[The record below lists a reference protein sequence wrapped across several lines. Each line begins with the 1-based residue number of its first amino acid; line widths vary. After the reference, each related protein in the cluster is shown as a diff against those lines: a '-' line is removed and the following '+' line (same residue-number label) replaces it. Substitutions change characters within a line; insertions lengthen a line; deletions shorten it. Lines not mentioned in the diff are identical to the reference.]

1 MGVSENYCGAD
12 KSRGSLTPLLASQEL
27 IRHFYFKEGDT
38 NVIKLGEKRRNKDSL
53 FNYTWLTPALHS
65 WLTLGRK
72 REINLCNLLT
82 KEPSHG
88 RVKDLFLL
96 PANESQIFFPIYRSV
111 CEGGWGAQE
120 QAERST
126 EVLSQGTRPRSSVAT
141 HLVQHLGLHSKQ
153 HLSLKLFLFLLL
165 FLPFLSL
172 FSDIFF
178 VLISLMRSKNTWGGE
193 EKAISWC
200 NEAVWPSRI
209 CGHILKHQAK
219 CILRNHGPSKTKG
232 LKQRRTINIKSIFW
246 FYKGDISAHITRT
259 EASRCSCIQWL
270 TGEW

>member
-1 MGVSENYCGAD
+1 MLSNWG
-12 KSRGSLTPLLASQEL
+12 K
-27 IRHFYFKEGDT
+27 
-38 NVIKLGEKRRNKDSL
+38 KRRNKDSL

-82 KEPSHG
+82 KELSHS

-96 PANESQIFFPIYRSV
+96 PAKDSQIFSPIYRSV

-172 FSDIFF
+172 FSDVFF

-193 EKAISWC
+193 EKSFHD
-200 NEAVWPSRI
+200 VM
-209 CGHILKHQAK
+209 
-219 CILRNHGPSKTKG
+219 
-232 LKQRRTINIKSIFW
+232 KQ
-246 FYKGDISAHITRT
+246 T
-259 EASRCSCIQWL
+259 EQGMWLHFKASSQ
-270 TGEW
+270 TYS